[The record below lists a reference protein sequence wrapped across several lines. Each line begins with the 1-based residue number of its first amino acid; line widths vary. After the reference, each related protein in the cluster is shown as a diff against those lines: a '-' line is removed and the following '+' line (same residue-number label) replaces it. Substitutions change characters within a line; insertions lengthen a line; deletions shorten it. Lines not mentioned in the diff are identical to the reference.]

1 MSNELVC
8 QNNQTNLI
16 VPPTTSLSNLVTSTA
31 SVTLTTTSTSPVILT
46 NNQITYINNELRQ
59 GNQILVTNS
68 GEIIV
73 QSRAVTAT
81 TLMNT
86 YFSGVPTQATSTTG
100 TGFFNNIPG
109 TYWYNN
115 FSNVHLPSKR
125 ITTVKKTTRNSIK
138 RALKL
143 MSNFGMEEETRI
155 FLGGNKVE
163 VSHSDSIF
171 KFVIEKY
178 NNNLIRSTEYC
189 GNATPYKLGLY
200 TKTNIHIANLCV
212 IFQDTPLLDQVFGL
226 SMFVKNGEENMILEK
241 ANFFSINQDK
251 EILRAVSI
259 DNPVLQK
266 KLRLDY
272 ITLPCNIH

>member
-1 MSNELVC
+1 MTTELVC

-16 VPPTTSLSNLVTSTA
+16 ASSPTSLSNLVIYTGSSA
-31 SVTLTTTSTSPVILT
+31 LTTINTSPVIIT
-46 NNQITYINNELRQ
+46 NDQVTFINNELRQ
-59 GNQILVTNS
+59 GNRITVTHS

-73 QSRAVTAT
+73 QSNVTTAST
-81 TLMNT
+81 FINN
-86 YFSGVPTQATSTTG
+86 YFYGTPTQVTSTTC
-100 TGFFNNIPG
+100 TGIYNNIHG
-109 TYWYNN
+109 TCWYNN
-115 FSNVHLPSKR
+115 YSNIHLPSNR
-125 ITTVKKTTRNSIK
+125 NTAVKKTTRNSIK

-155 FLGGNKVE
+155 FLGGDKVE
-163 VSHSDSIF
+163 ISHSESIF

-178 NNNLIRSTEYC
+178 KNNLIRSTEHC

-226 SMFVKNGEENMILEK
+226 SMFVKNGCEDELLEK

-266 KLRLDY
+266 KLRLNHF
-272 ITLPCNIH
+272 TIH